1 MQSVGYAD
9 RLHSNVMNSC
19 GNSNISTKLRG
30 SKCLEIQEESV
41 GNNRAT
47 ELDKG
52 DVNAL
57 SGYNTNDFN
66 APRGPLVICQRN
78 SNHYSSDHSF
88 SRFKPRISG
97 VPRNEFRMA
106 RGGSSGDRA
115 RGALRG
121 RAFKKTPVERD
132 SNLETNY
139 YSTSRPKFQ
148 ESLKNQENSQGKYYD
163 DKRTNDSRISK
174 LLRRLCREEDYDH
187 FILLCKQAQEGIIAA
202 ENQRYIRRNLEVTCE
217 SLLDMLHTG
226 PGLEAKQQ
234 IAKCLGRVGYAAEQ
248 DFKRYMDWVFSKYSL
263 ERKEDIKYLL
273 IKSFVEVFKMD
284 AEAPRLKEFS
294 VLMMSQLQSTLENV
308 DRSDLLVATVD
319 AILLIMES
327 YPETFSNHFRD
338 TVDILVGWHIDSTQQ
353 KAIASYASRSLQRLR
368 TFWIADLQFTLTLL
382 GQFLED
388 MESYDEELTLP
399 EPGRN
404 SPGDETSPTPRECI
418 LRITSL
424 ISVFNTVTK
433 SISEHLN
440 PNLTP
445 NVQWSFLTDC
455 LSKMLKTVVKA
466 IELNDDSETSVSSCT
481 LTVEN
486 ADELMKRMKAVGVTV
501 PSPPRRNFNKS
512 ESAEENVLE
521 MLRSLKLDKNEM
533 KNLKLSI
540 EREPWSKE
548 KQEPLLNFIRW
559 LQSRETKRKDSLDLT
574 EEKEELIVTA
584 NECAFLLLGH
594 LQSRTTKNHELLY
607 KFIDLQLKRIHMFW
621 DDTIIS
627 MLNTVSKIIKEVSAN
642 LPLELVHKLLG
653 KDSALLKL
661 RFRDSIAIQNASL
674 RVYHSLLSLKNIPL
688 LQESYRYILSDLEV
702 AYRLVLTDI
711 ENLVPDNPLLDGIN
725 YKKKDAEIVITF
737 LLRALSDIANASN
750 SIIGMWALKPS
761 ILELLA
767 VKLRPYD
774 SSLSITSP
782 FLQYSILY
790 LLYAHCSR
798 YNHFVPSSSLI
809 TGTTACRPIDMFPG
823 ALDVPTTSPTSG
835 HLSIILHLIAKSFNQ
850 HTPEQTLLLLST
862 WMQEICLQSE
872 NYIGI
877 LSKTTEY
884 ERVLES
890 LIACGASTDSDISIA
905 VCELFEMMVSAK
917 KNVTWGEDVY
927 SSIVDLATLHLASRE
942 QILRDKYGSLLTRV
956 PLNIVVPKLNTECLL
971 SETKKHQGIKDYSM
985 ESLILAKRLHMRGNS
1000 NGEMQAQHFKTYMA
1014 FLLQE
1019 QCLDTSGL
1027 TELFT
1032 LCWPIISE
1040 SEPTRKMYRLGVANR
1055 SFLYFWAGFEAAQHC
1070 VNNKLR
1076 TSLGKPQET
1085 FTSIE
1090 SALKTLAREI
1100 SYNVET
1106 TRKEKRSLDDLLG
1119 EHSRVRLL
1127 IEFLEH
1133 LERVIH
1139 NAAEGCAMALP
1150 PLSKPVRT
1158 FFHTNKSTCK
1168 EWLNRIRLALCV
1180 VSLHSG
1186 LAGSALRNSG
1196 RLLEDLSN
1204 SDNTHG
1210 IEFERAT
1217 LCTAQA
1223 FVMLGE
1229 AEALQGLYV
1238 YTKEKER
1245 KFPWLKAAMEEAA
1258 GHYESAAEAYKLII
1272 EEQMA
1277 ARRKDSEHKMEQEY
1291 NDGRGGYNGQ
1301 SREGDGDN
1309 IADGDVNDNDNGN
1322 RDGDDGDDCDG
1333 DDNGNGDAD
1342 IDVDVDVDVDIDVDV
1357 DSDCEGEGE
1366 VEGGN
1371 EGEGEGEGEG
1381 KDEDEE
1387 EDEDE
1392 DEDGG
1397 GDDVEGKGDVV
1408 GDGDLDGNGD
1418 GEGEGER
1425 EADGDGD
1432 GIECFGVSV
1441 IGSANG
1447 GGGGGMIGGGGEE
1460 LGSTE
1465 KEKNVKP
1472 EGDSQLLGFCMHR
1485 LSKCY
1490 EAVSDWSRL
1499 EAWKLQEARLLA
1511 REKSSNLG
1519 KQLQAQAENSDCKRA
1534 KCLKMFEE
1542 GETIA
1547 LDDLTNW
1554 NFLENETEKPGN
1566 WSCAKTLVE
1575 CNDTLTNIAL
1585 RIRINDH
1592 HDCFEEKVE
1601 RCRRVA
1607 AKTMEEGLRNV
1618 LSDYLNESI
1627 LIRYSANALKELLR
1641 SGQRENT
1648 AAAFQL
1654 YKAEKLERMDSRIL
1668 TRILWWSEYF
1678 EKMEN
1683 DTGNGDG
1690 RQTARRNNGENG
1702 VLSDVADLRLHIVRT
1717 ARKEGNFELAKRE
1730 LVNYLRS
1737 EQEVYRIEGKKRG
1750 FERVDLDFDRVTAD
1764 ALRNVMRVKWS
1775 KNNMRAF
1782 REYSKLLYDMECV
1795 DKALKVCSAT
1805 ALGISRA
1812 IVDGE
1817 RSADLR
1823 ENGTRLLLTLG
1834 KWIQQQ
1840 EAGITENI
1848 QLEQLLE
1855 FEALHNDG
1863 LMTKLFGSTTDSI
1876 PVSDMIIGKLMQ
1888 LGVNQ
1893 CPDLPVAWCSFASWC
1908 YKWGRKIV
1916 DNSNTARLTDSDRS
1930 AIRDMLPFET
1940 GETDLMAIFSILSQS
1955 KTIPEDE
1962 GDITDTINDINT
1974 SDMIEN
1980 QLRNVP
1986 ILRLASPERLGML
1999 VDVWKQ
2005 AQKRIYS
2012 YYELSAN
2019 AYFKYLQLAANKE
2032 TNDCDTITATLR
2044 LLRLVVKHAL
2054 ELQNVLESGLSSTPT
2069 APWKQ
2074 IIPQLFSRL
2083 SHPEAYVR
2091 TRVSE
2096 LLCRVAENSPH
2107 LITFPAVVGAV
2118 SGQRKTCDKVL
2129 YAKTENS
2136 STQNDLSF
2144 MEEERE
2150 RLLEH
2155 EEDEEGE
2162 RRCRLPEQDR
2172 DREKIEKE
2180 GGVVLEGD
2188 ESVDADGDADGDVDA
2203 DEDGDEVEE
2212 EEDEHE
2218 KFMDCCFSQLVDCL
2232 SNRIQDSVGQI
2243 KILVRELRRITLL
2256 WDELWLATLCQHHTE
2271 ISKRF
2276 EQLEIEVQKVQD
2288 NVWLS
2293 TDEKDRLIAEKH
2305 RIILKPVVF
2314 ILENLFA
2321 MTSVPA
2327 ETPHEKTFQEK
2338 FGPSI
2343 EDAIGKLT
2351 NPKNPAKPQIASL
2364 CLKQLESKLAQRVHR
2379 RAAYSL
2385 AMNDISPVLANLRNT
2400 RIAMPGVAAND
2411 NRIVTIQS
2419 VDNNVQILPTKTK
2432 PKKLIFHGSDG
2443 HVYTYLFKGLEDLH
2457 LDERIMQFLSICNT
2471 MMSKKGDSKQVYRA
2485 RHYSVIPLGPR
2496 SGLIQWVDGVTPL
2509 FVLYKKWQQRENAM
2523 TNKTGSTAIL
2533 RPSELFYN
2541 KLTPLLKE
2549 RGIGLENRKEWP
2561 AQVLKQVL
2569 AELMAETPKDLLAK
2583 EIWCNSIDAGNWW
2596 QATKNYSYS
2605 VAVMSIIGYIIG
2617 LGDRHLDN
2625 VLVDLNTGEVV
2636 HIDYNV
2642 CFEKGK
2648 TLRVP
2653 EKVPFRMTP
2662 NIKTALGVTGVEGI
2676 FRLACEHTL
2685 RVMRRGRETL
2695 LTLLEAFVYDPL
2707 VDWRAGAD
2715 NSIASYGACQARARC
2730 TGIGRK
2736 QLEQEL
2742 TRAMFAVRTAEMR
2755 TEWLA
2760 NRDELIKVFPS
2771 LCHRLNCWMDASEIT
2786 RQCRELLQDR
2796 HQQLALVKEA
2806 QAMGRN
2812 HPLYSVIKRYNSFKR
2827 ARDAHEKAKAALK
2840 ERIEDCEKQINMHNL
2855 ALSAIRGVQLGQWLS
2870 ELGTSTNSEEHVVFD
2885 LVKEFLQNAGQSQMI
2900 VQCEQSEN
2908 ELTQLATQ
2916 QSILIRSCLDLL
2928 SQYSAI
2934 CNLYPLSIMS
2944 QHRTVL
2950 YHGWANKLL
2959 NSGNVDSCLEIMAQ
2973 FESTFDPLKSINNQ
2987 HVQQILTFSYQMQG
3001 ILNEA
3006 NERWKKAYERMVSEG
3021 LPESVGRIEKAYT
3034 ESRVQIQGFLR
3045 REKGAERALECVNIT
3060 ALCALNKRYLMM
3072 EVAAK
3077 CAGDCLVD
3085 LTSREGD
3092 WFLDE
3097 MRLMSSLISE
3107 LVTLIPECHK
3117 ANNNDP
3123 RISLVLK
3130 CLRGSDYIYKGLQ
3143 ELNYNFHTI
3152 ILPEAMKTIITE
3164 EPTVI
3169 RMIGELTEIIVS
3181 PGIPLG
3187 EILGQL
3193 EMHLRFT
3200 VMEMD
3205 SPHAMMQS
3213 VVNNMRLR
3221 FEALL
3226 SRTAEIQEP
3235 NQDETLTPGQM
3246 LLMGF
3251 NGLFEKLQME
3261 GNALIGT
3268 LSTLDIPAAWRKI
3281 DQIREA
3287 KEMSA
3292 PIFNKAACQVLEDIF
3307 LVKRLR
3313 TIQEFFMMCRDIAT
3327 AFKGGLANLYD
3338 DERLNKPIRIFT
3350 ADYVS
3355 RQLLGV
3361 TSQTLAIAL
3370 CLLLQRMGL
3379 SVTTEIEQ
3387 RDIGA
3392 ESKVSLEELCRKV
3405 VDLCLKRGSFS
3416 GSVLAQASALS
3427 STLESAWRRKQTARL
3442 TQQCVEVAR
3451 ASMQRLQLQLTAH
3464 HWLHEDSLLLR
3475 PNLNMNMNLNLNLN
3489 LINPLNRSAF
3499 MLELRKT
3506 AAGLSSLQSRVCEAR
3521 EQQQNLVSSA
3531 VQRLKWAAGANP
3543 ALGEVMSAFDNAVL
3557 SSCEK
3562 LTRQHNLATNV
3573 VSACNSILHYEALR
3587 TRTSESVTHD
3597 ANFVKLVKHWEESCV
3612 LTMSLTITV
3621 TAIEESLVEL
3631 LPMES
3636 TVDINWL
3643 KQAERFISEAI
3654 LDVQKKLQ
3662 EKEECLHAAQ
3672 VRLREQISNLQNVLT
3687 EHHRLMSD
3695 VRILLRTMAKQENIA
3710 GLQEFLCSYRS
3721 FTESV
3726 SAIVKELESDCLDAN
3741 RGRTIKQQLE
3751 SMATVVPSL
3760 YNELLEFANEK
3771 KKLNVGKLLDKPKD
3785 DRPEKVNL
3793 EKERARERGKKGKS
3807 LVAIRANKK
3816 KKLIRQEGV
3825 CHSPKK
3831 GTQLTRDP
3839 TTGKA
3844 VQERNAYALNVWR
3857 RIRMKLEGRDP
3868 HPSRKYTTAEQ
3879 VEYVIREA
3887 QSTDNLALLYEGWTP
3902 WV

>member
-1 MQSVGYAD
+1 MQSVGHAD
-9 RLHSNVMNSC
+9 CLQSNVMNSC

-30 SKCLEIQEESV
+30 SKCSEIQEESV
-41 GNNRAT
+41 SNNRAGVL
-47 ELDKG
+47 EKG
-52 DVNAL
+52 DVNVL
-57 SGYNTNDFN
+57 TGYNSNDFN
-66 APRGPLVICQRN
+66 APRDTLVICQRT
-78 SNHYSSDHSF
+78 SNYPSDHSF
-88 SRFKPRISG
+88 SRFKPRIG
-97 VPRNEFRMA
+97 APRNEFRMA

-121 RAFKKTPVERD
+121 RAFKKTSTERD
-132 SNLETNY
+132 ANTETSY
-139 YSTSRPKFQ
+139 YPTTRSKFQ
-148 ESLKNQENSQGKYYD
+148 ESLKNQENAQGKYYD
-163 DKRTNDSRISK
+163 DKRINEDSRISK
-174 LLRRLCREEDYDH
+174 LLRRLYREDDYDH
-187 FILLCKQAQEGIIAA
+187 FMTLCKQAQEGIIAS
-202 ENQRYIRRNLEVTCE
+202 ENQRYIRRNLDIICE
-217 SLLDMLHTG
+217 SLLDVLYTG
-226 PGLEAKQQ
+226 PGPEAKQQ
-234 IAKCLGRVGYAAEQ
+234 VAKCLGRVGYAAEQ
-248 DFKRYMDWVFSKYSL
+248 DFKRYMDWVFNKCSM
-263 ERKEDIKYLL
+263 ERKDDIKCLL
-273 IKSFVEVFKMD
+273 IKSFVEAFKLD
-284 AEAPRLKEFS
+284 AETSRLKEFS

-353 KAIASYASRSLQRLR
+353 KAVAAYASRSLQRLR
-368 TFWIADLQFTLTLL
+368 SFWIADLQFTLTLL

-388 MESYDEELTLP
+388 MESYDEELSLP
-399 EPGRN
+399 ESGRS
-404 SPGDETSPTPRECI
+404 SPGDEASPTPRECI
-418 LRITSL
+418 RRIASL

-445 NVQWSFLTDC
+445 NVQWSFLSDC

-466 IELNDDSETSVSSCT
+466 IELDDDNDIWLSNYS
-481 LTVEN
+481 LTTEN
-486 ADELMKRMKAVGVTV
+486 ADLLLKRFKNLGIV
-501 PSPPRRNFNKS
+501 PPKNSIKS
-512 ESAEENVLE
+512 EPNEENIVH
-521 MLRSLKLDKNEM
+521 MLKSLNLNKNE
-533 KNLKLSI
+533 LKTLRQNI
-540 EREPWSKE
+540 EKE
-548 KQEPLLNFIRW
+548 TLTEERVLMLNAVRW
-559 LQSRETKRKDSLDLT
+559 MELKGKKDFDLD
-574 EEKEELIVTA
+574 EEKEELIIVA

-594 LQSRTTKNHELLY
+594 LQSRITKNHELLY
-607 KFIDLQLKRIHMFW
+607 KFIDLQLKRINSFW

-627 MLNTVSKIIKEVSAN
+627 MLNTISKIIKEVSAN

-661 RFRDSIAIQNASL
+661 RFRNSIPIQNASL
-674 RVYHSLLSLKNIPL
+674 GVYHSLLSLKNIPL
-688 LQESYRYILSDLEV
+688 LQESYRYILSDLEI
-702 AYRLVLTDI
+702 AYKLILADI
-711 ENLVPDNPLLDGIN
+711 ESLVADNPLIDDIK
-725 YKKKDAEIVITF
+725 YKTNDTEIVVTF

-761 ILELLA
+761 VLELLA
-767 VKLRPYD
+767 VKLKPYD
-774 SSLSITSP
+774 ISLSTTSP

-809 TGTTACRPIDMFPG
+809 TGTTACRPIDMFPA

-835 HLSIILHLIAKSFNQ
+835 HLSIILNVIAKSYNE

-862 WMQEICLQSE
+862 WMQEIYIQSE

-877 LSKTTEY
+877 LSKTKEY
-884 ERVLES
+884 ENVLAS
-890 LIACGASTDSDISIA
+890 LISCGASIDQDISIA
-905 VCELFEMMVSAK
+905 VCDLFEILMSA
-917 KNVTWGEDVY
+917 KNVTWKEEIY
-927 SSIVDLATLHLASRE
+927 ASIVDLVMLHLTSRDE
-942 QILRDKYGSLLTRV
+942 IVREKYGSLLTRV
-956 PLNIVVPKLNTECLL
+956 PLNIVIPKLNREYLL
-971 SETKKHQGIKDYSM
+971 SETKKYQGMKNYST
-985 ESLILAKRLHMRGNS
+985 ESLIFAQRLHMRGNN

-1019 QCLDTSGL
+1019 QYLDAPGL
-1027 TELFT
+1027 SEIFT

-1040 SEPTRKMYRLGVANR
+1040 SETTKKMYRLALANR

-1070 VNNKLR
+1070 VTNKLR

-1100 SYNVET
+1100 SYSCET
-1106 TRKEKRSLDDLLG
+1106 TKKEKRCLDHQLT
-1119 EHSRVRLL
+1119 EHTRVRLF

-1139 NAAEGCAMALP
+1139 NAAEGCAIALL

-1186 LAGSALRNSG
+1186 LATSALRNSQ

-1204 SDNTHG
+1204 SDNTQG

-1223 FVMLGE
+1223 MVMLGE

-1238 YTKEKER
+1238 YTKERER
-1245 KFPWLKAAMEEAA
+1245 KFSWLKAAMEEAA
-1258 GHYESAAEAYKLII
+1258 NHYESAAEAYKLII
-1272 EEQMA
+1272 EEHMRLTNSRA
-1277 ARRKDSEHKMEQEY
+1277 KDLEQEE
-1291 NDGRGGYNGQ
+1291 DGED
-1301 SREGDGDN
+1301 EGDSSAAAAAEACEEPVSEGKCKSFKSDGDN
-1309 IADGDVNDNDNGN
+1309 QVL
-1322 RDGDDGDDCDG
+1322 
-1333 DDNGNGDAD
+1333 
-1342 IDVDVDVDVDIDVDV
+1342 
-1357 DSDCEGEGE
+1357 S
-1366 VEGGN
+1366 
-1371 EGEGEGEGEG
+1371 
-1381 KDEDEE
+1381 
-1387 EDEDE
+1387 
-1392 DEDGG
+1392 
-1397 GDDVEGKGDVV
+1397 
-1408 GDGDLDGNGD
+1408 
-1418 GEGEGER
+1418 
-1425 EADGDGD
+1425 
-1432 GIECFGVSV
+1432 
-1441 IGSANG
+1441 
-1447 GGGGGMIGGGGEE
+1447 
-1460 LGSTE
+1460 
-1465 KEKNVKP
+1465 
-1472 EGDSQLLGFCMHR
+1472 FCMQR
-1485 LSKCY
+1485 LCYCY
-1490 EAVSDWSRL
+1490 EAVSDWSQL
-1499 EAWKLQEARLLA
+1499 ESWKQ
-1511 REKSSNLG
+1511 
-1519 KQLQAQAENSDCKRA
+1519 QQAEILAPFRKDLLTGSNASRQA
-1534 KCLKMFEE
+1534 RCLRKFENNE
-1542 GETIA
+1542 DIC
-1547 LDDLTNW
+1547 LDDLTDW
-1554 NFLENETEKPGN
+1554 NLLNGRNDKAGN
-1566 WSCAKTLVE
+1566 WSCSKKLVE
-1575 CNDTLTNIAL
+1575 CSNSLTNIAL
-1585 RIRINDH
+1585 RLHVNEFKDYFDDEI
-1592 HDCFEEKVE
+1592 E

-1618 LSDYLNESI
+1618 PSEYMNESI
-1627 LIRYSANALKELLR
+1627 LVRFSADGLKNLL
-1641 SGQRENT
+1641 SGKEENV
-1648 AAAFQL
+1648 FEL
-1654 YKAEKLERMDSRIL
+1654 YKSEKLDQMNSSVL
-1668 TRILWWSEYF
+1668 TRTLWWSEYF
-1678 EKMEN
+1678 GK
-1683 DTGNGDG
+1683 
-1690 RQTARRNNGENG
+1690 AKKGEAELNSNE
-1702 VLSDVADLRLHIVRT
+1702 VTDLRLHIVRT

-1730 LVNYLRS
+1730 LFNYLRS
-1737 EQEVYRIEGKKRG
+1737 EREVCRFENHKKDHMNL
-1750 FERVDLDFDRVTAD
+1750 DLDQLTDDV
-1764 ALRNVMRVKWS
+1764 LKNIIHVKWS
-1775 KNNMRAF
+1775 KNNIRAF
-1782 REYSKLLYDMECV
+1782 REYSKLLYDMECTDRAV
-1795 DKALKVCSAT
+1795 KLCSAT
-1805 ALGISRA
+1805 ALGISRT
-1812 IVDGE
+1812 IVDGQQ
-1817 RSADLR
+1817 SSDLR
-1823 ENGTRLLLTLG
+1823 ENGTILLLTLG
-1834 KWIQQQ
+1834 KWMQQ
-1840 EAGITENI
+1840 EVSSNENGH
-1848 QLEQLLE
+1848 LKQLLE
-1855 FEALHNDG
+1855 FEAAHNDG
-1863 LMTKLFGSTTDSI
+1863 LMNKLFGPTADSI
-1876 PVSDMIIGKLMQ
+1876 PVPDMIIGRLTQ

-1893 CPDLPVAWCSFASWC
+1893 CPDLPLAWCSFASWC

-1916 DNSNTARLTDSDRS
+1916 DSSSSGQLTDTDRTT
-1930 AIRDMLPFET
+1930 IRDLLPFDTSES
-1940 GETDLMAIFSILSQS
+1940 DLNAIFSILSQS
-1955 KTIPEDE
+1955 KSIPEDE
-1962 GDITDTINDINT
+1962 GEIADTSNDVNT
-1974 SDMIEN
+1974 SDMIET
-1980 QLRNVP
+1980 QLRSVP
-1986 ILRLASPERLGML
+1986 VLNRISADRLGLL
-1999 VDVWKQ
+1999 VDIWRQ

-2019 AYFKYLQLAANKE
+2019 AYFKYLQLAAIKE
-2032 TNDCDTITATLR
+2032 TNDCATITATLR

-2069 APWKQ
+2069 APWKE

-2083 SHPEAYVR
+2083 SHPESYVR

-2107 LITFPAVVGAV
+2107 LITFPAVIGAV
-2118 SGQRKTCDKVL
+2118 SGQKKNCDKVL
-2129 YAKTENS
+2129 YEKTERDDS
-2136 STQNDLSF
+2136 SQNDLDF
-2144 MEEERE
+2144 
-2150 RLLEH
+2150 
-2155 EEDEEGE
+2155 
-2162 RRCRLPEQDR
+2162 
-2172 DREKIEKE
+2172 I
-2180 GGVVLEGD
+2180 
-2188 ESVDADGDADGDVDA
+2188 
-2203 DEDGDEVEE
+2203 E
-2212 EEDEHE
+2212 EEDEMGTDGSGVYQDE
-2218 KFMDCCFSQLVDCL
+2218 QDKFMDCCFSQLVDCL
-2232 SNRIQDSVGQI
+2232 SNKIQDSIEQV
-2243 KILVRELRRITLL
+2243 KILVKELRRITLL

-2276 EQLEIEVQKVQD
+2276 EQLEMEVQKVQD
-2288 NVWLS
+2288 NAWLS
-2293 TDEKDRLIAEKH
+2293 PEEKEKLIAEKH
-2305 RIILKPVVF
+2305 RIILKPIVF
-2314 ILENLFA
+2314 ILENLSA

-2327 ETPHEKTFQEK
+2327 ETPHEKNFQEK

-2343 EDAIGKLT
+2343 EEAINKLN
-2351 NPKNPAKPQIASL
+2351 NPKNPAKPQIANT

-2385 AMNDISPVLANLRNT
+2385 SMNDISPTLASLRNT
-2400 RIAMPGVAAND
+2400 CIAMPGVAAND
-2411 NRIVTIQS
+2411 NKIVTIES
-2419 VDNNVQILPTKTK
+2419 VDSNVQILPTKTK
-2432 PKKLIFHGSDG
+2432 PKKLVFHGSDG

-2471 MMSKKGDSKQVYRA
+2471 MMSKKGDSKKVYRA

-2509 FVLYKKWQQRENAM
+2509 FVLYKRWQQRESAM
-2523 TNKTGSTAIL
+2523 LNKTGSSAVL

-2561 AQVLKQVL
+2561 IQILKQVL
-2569 AELMAETPKDLLAK
+2569 TELMAETPKDLLAK
-2583 EIWCNSIDAGNWW
+2583 EIWCNSINAGSWW

-2662 NIKTALGVTGVEGI
+2662 NIRTALGVTGVEGI

-2695 LTLLEAFVYDPL
+2695 LTLLEAFIYDPL

-2755 TEWLA
+2755 AEWLA
-2760 NRDELIKVFPS
+2760 NRDELVKIFPL
-2771 LCHRLNCWMDASEIT
+2771 LCHHLTCWVEATEAT
-2786 RQCRELLQDR
+2786 RQCQDLLQDR

-2812 HPLYSVIKRYNSFKR
+2812 HPLYSVTKRYNSFKR
-2827 ARDAHEKAKAALK
+2827 ARDAHEKAKTGLK
-2840 ERIEDCEKQINMHNL
+2840 EKIEDCEKQINLHNM
-2855 ALSAIRGVQLGQWLS
+2855 ALSAVKGPQLGQWLA
-2870 ELGTSTNSEEHVVFD
+2870 ELGTSTSQDDHVVFD

-2900 VQCEQSEN
+2900 LQCEQSEN

-2916 QSILIRSCLDLL
+2916 QSILIRNCLDLL

-2934 CNLYPLSIMS
+2934 CSLYPLTNMS

-2959 NSGNVDSCLEIMAQ
+2959 NSGNVEACREVIIQ
-2973 FESTFDPLKSINNQ
+2973 FESTFDPIKSSNNQ
-2987 HVQQILTFSYQMQG
+2987 QVQQIIAFSYQMQA

-3006 NERWKKAYERMVSEG
+3006 NERLKKAYERIVVEG
-3021 LPESVGRIEKAYT
+3021 LPESVGRIEKTYT
-3034 ESRVQIQGFLR
+3034 ESRVQIQSFLR
-3045 REKGAERALECVNIT
+3045 REKGAEKALECVNIT

-3072 EVAAK
+3072 EGAAK

-3097 MRLMSSLISE
+3097 MRLMSSLIAE
-3107 LVTLIPECHK
+3107 LISLIPECHK
-3117 ANNNDP
+3117 TNNDP
-3123 RISLVLK
+3123 KISLILK
-3130 CLRGSDYIYKGLQ
+3130 CLRRSDCIYKGLQ

-3152 ILPEAMKTIITE
+3152 ILPEAMKTVITE

-3169 RMIGELTEIIVS
+3169 RMIAELTEIILS
-3181 PGIPLG
+3181 SGISLG
-3187 EILGQL
+3187 DILGQL

-3205 SPHAMMQS
+3205 SPHAMIQN
-3213 VVNNMRLR
+3213 VVNNMRIR

-3226 SRTAEIQEP
+3226 SRPAEIQEP
-3235 NQDETLTPGQM
+3235 NQDEALTPGQM

-3261 GNALIGT
+3261 GNILIATLNALN
-3268 LSTLDIPAAWRKI
+3268 IPPSWRKI

-3292 PIFNKAACQVLEDIF
+3292 PIFNKTACQVLEDIF
-3307 LVKRLR
+3307 LVKRLH
-3313 TIQEFFMMCRDIAT
+3313 TIQEFFMMCTDIAT
-3327 AFKGGLANLYD
+3327 AFKGGLANVYN

-3370 CLLLQRMGL
+3370 CFLLQRMGL

-3405 VDLCLKRGSFS
+3405 VDLCLKRGLFTT
-3416 GSVLAQASALS
+3416 SVLTQASALS
-3427 STLESAWRRKQTARL
+3427 STLESAWRRKQGAKFA
-3442 TQQCVEVAR
+3442 QQCVEVAR

-3464 HWLHEDSLLLR
+3464 HWLHEDSLLMR
-3475 PNLNMNMNLNLNLN
+3475 SNVNVM
-3489 LINPLNRSAF
+3489 NPLNRSGF

-3506 AAGLSSLQSRVCEAR
+3506 AAALSTLQSRVCEAR

-3573 VSACNSILHYEALR
+3573 INTCNSILHYEALR
-3587 TRTSESVTHD
+3587 TRTSESLTHD
-3597 ANFVKLVKHWEESCV
+3597 TNFVKLIKHWEESCL
-3612 LTMSLTITV
+3612 LTINLNITV
-3621 TAIEESLVEL
+3621 TGIEESLVEL
-3631 LPMES
+3631 LQMDS
-3636 TVDINWL
+3636 NVDINWL

-3662 EKEECLHAAQ
+3662 EKQECLLCTQ
-3672 VRLREQISNLQNVLT
+3672 ERLREQVSNLQSVLT

-3695 VRILLRTMAKQENIA
+3695 VRILLRSMVKQENID
-3710 GLQEFLCSYRS
+3710 GLQEFLASYRA
-3721 FTESV
+3721 FTERIST
-3726 SAIVKELESDCLDAN
+3726 IVKELESDGLDVS
-3741 RGRTIKQQLE
+3741 RGRAIKEELE
-3751 SMATVVPSL
+3751 NISSTAPTL

-3771 KKLNVGKLLDKPKD
+3771 RTFEKQKDMDKDNECQVETGLMK
-3785 DRPEKVNL
+3785 
-3793 EKERARERGKKGKS
+3793 KKGK
-3807 LVAIRANKK
+3807 LM
-3816 KKLIRQEGV
+3816 RQEGV
-3825 CHSPKK
+3825 CYSPRK
-3831 GTQLTRDP
+3831 GPQARDP

-3844 VQERNAYALNVWR
+3844 VQERNAYALNVWHR
-3857 RIRMKLEGRDP
+3857 VRMKLEGCDP
-3868 HPSRKYTTAEQ
+3868 HPTRKYTTAEQ

>member
-1 MQSVGYAD
+1 
-9 RLHSNVMNSC
+9 MNSC

-30 SKCLEIQEESV
+30 SKCSEIQEESV
-41 GNNRAT
+41 SNNRASVL
-47 ELDKG
+47 EKG
-52 DVNAL
+52 DVSVL
-57 SGYNTNDFN
+57 SGYNSNDFN
-66 APRGPLVICQRN
+66 TPRGTLVICPRSTN
-78 SNHYSSDHSF
+78 NYSSDHSF

-97 VPRNEFRMA
+97 APRNEFRMA

-121 RAFKKTPVERD
+121 RAFKKTPPIERD
-132 SNLETNY
+132 SNTETSY
-139 YSTSRPKFQ
+139 YPTARSKFQ
-148 ESLKNQENSQGKYYD
+148 ESLKNQENVQGKYYD
-163 DKRTNDSRISK
+163 DKRINEDSRISK
-174 LLRRLCREEDYDH
+174 LLRRLCREDDYDH
-187 FILLCKQAQEGIIAA
+187 FIVLCKQAQEGIIAL
-202 ENQRYIRRNLEVTCE
+202 ENQRYIRRNFEVICE
-217 SLLDMLHTG
+217 SLLDVLHTG
-226 PGLEAKQQ
+226 LGPEAKQQ
-234 IAKCLGRVGYAAEQ
+234 IAKCLGRVGYATEQ
-248 DFKRYMDWVFSKYSL
+248 DFKRYIDWVFNKYSL
-263 ERKEDIKYLL
+263 ERKDDIKCLL
-273 IKSFVEVFKMD
+273 IKSFVEAFKLD
-284 AEAPRLKEFS
+284 AEVPRLKEFS
-294 VLMMSQLQSTLENV
+294 ILMMSQLQSTLENV

-353 KAIASYASRSLQRLR
+353 KTIAAYASRSLQRLR

-388 MESYDEELTLP
+388 MESYDEELSVP
-399 EPGRN
+399 ECGRS
-404 SPGDETSPTPRECI
+404 SPGDEASPTPRECI
-418 LRITSL
+418 RRITSL
-424 ISVFNTVTK
+424 ISIFNTVTK

-445 NVQWSFLTDC
+445 NVQWSFLSDC

-466 IELNDDSETSVSSCT
+466 IEL
-481 LTVEN
+481 
-486 ADELMKRMKAVGVTV
+486 
-501 PSPPRRNFNKS
+501 
-512 ESAEENVLE
+512 
-521 MLRSLKLDKNEM
+521 
-533 KNLKLSI
+533 
-540 EREPWSKE
+540 
-548 KQEPLLNFIRW
+548 
-559 LQSRETKRKDSLDLT
+559 
-574 EEKEELIVTA
+574 EEKEELIIVA

-594 LQSRTTKNHELLY
+594 LQSRITKNHDLLY
-607 KFIDLQLKRIHMFW
+607 KFIDLQLKRINIFW

-627 MLNTVSKIIKEVSAN
+627 MLNTISKIIKEVSAN

-661 RFRDSIAIQNASL
+661 RFRDSISIQNASL
-674 RVYHSLLSLKNIPL
+674 GVYHSLLSLKNIPL
-688 LQESYRYILSDLEV
+688 LQESYRYILSDLEI
-702 AYRLVLTDI
+702 AYKLILTDI
-711 ENLVPDNPLLDGIN
+711 ENLVPDNPLLDGIK
-725 YKKKDAEIVITF
+725 YKKNDAEIVVTF

-767 VKLRPYD
+767 VKLKPYD
-774 SSLSITSP
+774 SSLSSTSP

-835 HLSIILHLIAKSFNQ
+835 HLSIILNLIAKSYNEC
-850 HTPEQTLLLLST
+850 TPEQTLLLLST
-862 WMQEICLQSE
+862 WMQEICIQAE

-877 LSKTTEY
+877 LSKTKEY
-884 ERVLES
+884 ENVLAS
-890 LIACGASTDSDISIA
+890 LIACGASIDRDISIA
-905 VCELFEMMVSAK
+905 VCNLFEILMSAK
-917 KNVTWGEDVY
+917 NVIWKEEMY
-927 SSIVDLATLHLASRE
+927 ACIVDLVMLHLTSRDE
-942 QILRDKYGSLLTRV
+942 IVRDKYGSLLTQI
-956 PLNIVVPKLNTECLL
+956 PLNIVIPKLNRECLL
-971 SETKKHQGIKDYSM
+971 SETKKYQGIKNYST
-985 ESLILAKRLHMRGNS
+985 ESLILAQRLHMRGTNI
-1000 NGEMQAQHFKTYMA
+1000 GEMQAQHFRTYMA

-1019 QCLDTSGL
+1019 QYLDAFGL
-1027 TELFT
+1027 SEIFT
-1032 LCWPIISE
+1032 LCWPIVSE
-1040 SEPTRKMYRLGVANR
+1040 SETTKKMYRLALTNR

-1070 VNNKLR
+1070 VTNKLR

-1100 SYNVET
+1100 SYSSET
-1106 TRKEKRSLDDLLG
+1106 TKKEKRGLDHLLS
-1119 EHSRVRLL
+1119 EHTRVRLF

-1139 NAAEGCAMALP
+1139 NAAEGCAIALL

-1186 LAGSALRNSG
+1186 LASSALRNSQ

-1204 SDNTHG
+1204 SDNTQG

-1223 FVMLGE
+1223 MVMLGE

-1238 YTKEKER
+1238 YTKEKDR

-1258 GHYESAAEAYKLII
+1258 NRYESAAEAYKLIV
-1272 EEQMA
+1272 EEHSF
-1277 ARRKDSEHKMEQEY
+1277 KT
-1291 NDGRGGYNGQ
+1291 
-1301 SREGDGDN
+1301 EGDN
-1309 IADGDVNDNDNGN
+1309 QV
-1322 RDGDDGDDCDG
+1322 
-1333 DDNGNGDAD
+1333 
-1342 IDVDVDVDVDIDVDV
+1342 
-1357 DSDCEGEGE
+1357 
-1366 VEGGN
+1366 
-1371 EGEGEGEGEG
+1371 
-1381 KDEDEE
+1381 
-1387 EDEDE
+1387 
-1392 DEDGG
+1392 
-1397 GDDVEGKGDVV
+1397 
-1408 GDGDLDGNGD
+1408 
-1418 GEGEGER
+1418 
-1425 EADGDGD
+1425 
-1432 GIECFGVSV
+1432 
-1441 IGSANG
+1441 
-1447 GGGGGMIGGGGEE
+1447 
-1460 LGSTE
+1460 
-1465 KEKNVKP
+1465 
-1472 EGDSQLLGFCMHR
+1472 LGFCMQR
-1485 LSKCY
+1485 LSHCY
-1490 EAVSDWSRL
+1490 EAVSDWTRL
-1499 EAWKLQEARLLA
+1499 DAWKQQEAEIFA
-1511 REKSSNLG
+1511 RDKNAILK
-1519 KQLQAQAENSDCKRA
+1519 KQLFTENSVSQQA
-1534 KCLKMFEE
+1534 KCLKKFEDCE
-1542 GETIA
+1542 NIC
-1547 LDDLTNW
+1547 LDDLTDWNLLDGGIGKTANW
-1554 NFLENETEKPGN
+1554 N
-1566 WSCAKTLVE
+1566 CAKTLVE
-1575 CNDTLTNIAL
+1575 CGNTLTNIAL
-1585 RIRINDH
+1585 RIHINEYKDY
-1592 HDCFEEKVE
+1592 FEEEIE
-1601 RCRRVA
+1601 RCRKVA
-1607 AKTMEEGLRNV
+1607 AKIMEEGLRNV
-1618 LSDYLNESI
+1618 PSEYLNESI
-1627 LIRYSANALKELLR
+1627 LVRFSADGLKNML
-1641 SGQRENT
+1641 SGKEENI
-1648 AAAFQL
+1648 FEL
-1654 YKAEKLERMDSRIL
+1654 YKSEKLDHMDSSVL
-1668 TRILWWSEYF
+1668 TRTLWWSEYF
-1678 EKMEN
+1678 
-1683 DTGNGDG
+1683 G
-1690 RQTARRNNGENG
+1690 RARKNNNPGTRLDN
-1702 VLSDVADLRLHIVRT
+1702 SDVADLRLHIVRI

-1730 LVNYLRS
+1730 LLNYLRS
-1737 EQEVYRIEGKKRG
+1737 ERELCQFEGG
-1750 FERVDLDFDRVTAD
+1750 ERNYINPDFDQATDDV
-1764 ALRNVMRVKWS
+1764 LKNVMHVKWS
-1775 KNNMRAF
+1775 KNNIRAF
-1782 REYSKLLYDMECV
+1782 REFSKLLYDMERV
-1795 DKALKVCSAT
+1795 NKALKVCSAT
-1805 ALGISRA
+1805 ALGISRT

-1817 RSADLR
+1817 QSADLR
-1823 ENGTRLLLTLG
+1823 ENGTILLLTLG
-1834 KWIQQQ
+1834 KWIQQ
-1840 EAGITENI
+1840 EVGSIENG

-1855 FEALHNDG
+1855 FEATHNDG
-1863 LMTKLFGSTTDSI
+1863 LMNKLFGPTTSSI
-1876 PVSDMIIGKLMQ
+1876 PVSDMIIGRLTQ

-1893 CPDLPVAWCSFASWC
+1893 CPDLPLAWCSFASWC

-1916 DNSNTARLTDSDRS
+1916 DNSNSGQLTDADRVT
-1930 AIRDMLPFET
+1930 IRELLPFDTSES
-1940 GETDLMAIFSILSQS
+1940 DLNAIFSILSQS

-1962 GDITDTINDINT
+1962 GEITDTSNDVNT

-1980 QLRNVP
+1980 QLRSVP
-1986 ILRLASPERLGML
+1986 ILSRISADRLVTL
-1999 VDVWKQ
+1999 VDIWRQ

-2019 AYFKYLQLAANKE
+2019 AYFKYLQLAAIKE
-2032 TNDCDTITATLR
+2032 ANDCATITATLR

-2069 APWKQ
+2069 APWKE

-2083 SHPEAYVR
+2083 SHPESYVR

-2118 SGQRKTCDKVL
+2118 SGQKKNCDKVL
-2129 YAKTENS
+2129 YEKTETDS
-2136 STQNDLSF
+2136 SQNDLDF
-2144 MEEERE
+2144 
-2150 RLLEH
+2150 
-2155 EEDEEGE
+2155 
-2162 RRCRLPEQDR
+2162 
-2172 DREKIEKE
+2172 I
-2180 GGVVLEGD
+2180 
-2188 ESVDADGDADGDVDA
+2188 
-2203 DEDGDEVEE
+2203 EE
-2212 EEDEHE
+2212 EEEMGAESSAYQDEQE

-2232 SNRIQDSVGQI
+2232 SNRIQDSIEQV
-2243 KILVRELRRITLL
+2243 KILVKELRRITLL

-2276 EQLEIEVQKVQD
+2276 EQLEMEVQKVQD
-2288 NVWLS
+2288 NAWLS
-2293 TDEKDRLIAEKH
+2293 VEEKDKLIAEKH
-2305 RIILKPVVF
+2305 RIILKPIVF
-2314 ILENLFA
+2314 ILENLSA

-2327 ETPHEKTFQEK
+2327 ETPHEKSFQEK

-2343 EDAIGKLT
+2343 EEAISKLN
-2351 NPKNPAKPQIASL
+2351 NPKNPAKPQIACI
-2364 CLKQLESKLAQRVHR
+2364 CLKQLEGKLAQRVHR

-2385 AMNDISPVLANLRNT
+2385 SMNDISPVLANLRNT
-2400 RIAMPGVAAND
+2400 CIAMPGVAAND
-2411 NRIVTIQS
+2411 NKIVTIES

-2432 PKKLIFHGSDG
+2432 PKKLMFHGSDG
-2443 HVYTYLFKGLEDLH
+2443 HIYTYLFKGLEDLH
-2457 LDERIMQFLSICNT
+2457 LDERIMQFLNICNT
-2471 MMSKKGDSKQVYRA
+2471 MMSKKGDSKKVYRA

-2509 FVLYKKWQQRENAM
+2509 FVLYKRWQQRESAM
-2523 TNKTGSTAIL
+2523 LNKTGSSAVL

-2561 AQVLKQVL
+2561 VQVLKQVL
-2569 AELMAETPKDLLAK
+2569 AELMVETPKDLLAK
-2583 EIWCNSIDAGNWW
+2583 EIWCNSINVGSWW

-2662 NIKTALGVTGVEGI
+2662 NIRTALGVTGVEGI

-2695 LTLLEAFVYDPL
+2695 LTLLEAFIYDPL

-2755 TEWLA
+2755 AEWLA
-2760 NRDELIKVFPS
+2760 NRDELVKIFPS
-2771 LCHRLNCWMDASEIT
+2771 LCHHLNCWVEATEIT
-2786 RQCRELLQDR
+2786 RQCQDLLQDR

-2827 ARDAHEKAKAALK
+2827 ARDAHEKAKTGLK
-2840 ERIEDCEKQINMHNL
+2840 EKIDDCEKQINMHNL
-2855 ALSAIRGVQLGQWLS
+2855 ALSAVRGPQLGQWLA
-2870 ELGTSTNSEEHVVFD
+2870 ELGTSTNQEDHVVFD

-2900 VQCEQSEN
+2900 LQCEQSEN

-2916 QSILIRSCLDLL
+2916 QSILIRNCLDLL

-2934 CNLYPLSIMS
+2934 CSLYPLSNMS

-2959 NSGNVDSCLEIMAQ
+2959 NTGCVETCREVMMQ
-2973 FESTFDPLKSINNQ
+2973 FENTFDPIKSSNNQ
-2987 HVQQILTFSYQMQG
+2987 QVQQIITFSYQMQA
-3001 ILNEA
+3001 ILNDA
-3006 NERWKKAYERMVSEG
+3006 NERLKKAYERMVSEG
-3021 LPESVGRIEKAYT
+3021 LPESITRIEKAYG
-3034 ESRVQIQGFLR
+3034 ESRVQIQSFLR

-3072 EVAAK
+3072 EGAAK

-3097 MRLMSSLISE
+3097 MRLMSSLIAE
-3107 LVTLIPECHK
+3107 LVSLIPECHK
-3117 ANNNDP
+3117 TNNDP
-3123 RISLVLK
+3123 KISLILK
-3130 CLRGSDYIYKGLQ
+3130 CLRGSDCIYKGLQ

-3181 PGIPLG
+3181 SGIPLG

-3200 VMEMD
+3200 VMEME
-3205 SPHAMMQS
+3205 SPHAMIQN

-3221 FEALL
+3221 FEAML
-3226 SRTAEIQEP
+3226 SRPAEIQEP

-3261 GNALIGT
+3261 GNALIAT
-3268 LSTLDIPAAWRKI
+3268 LSTLDIPPSWRKI

-3292 PIFNKAACQVLEDIF
+3292 PIFNKTACQVLEDIF
-3307 LVKRLR
+3307 LVKRLH

-3327 AFKGGLANLYD
+3327 AFKGGLANIYD

-3370 CLLLQRMGL
+3370 CFLLQRMGL

-3392 ESKVSLEELCRKV
+3392 ESKVSIEELCRKV
-3405 VDLCLKRGSFS
+3405 VDLCLKRGLFS

-3427 STLESAWRRKQTARL
+3427 STLESAWRRKQSARFA
-3442 TQQCVEVAR
+3442 QQCVEVAR

-3464 HWLHEDSLLLR
+3464 HWLHEDSLLMR
-3475 PNLNMNMNLNLNLN
+3475 SNVNLM
-3489 LINPLNRSAF
+3489 NPLNRSGF

-3506 AAGLSSLQSRVCEAR
+3506 ATTLSALQSRVCEAR
-3521 EQQQNLVSSA
+3521 DQQQNLVSSA

-3557 SSCEK
+3557 LSCEK
-3562 LTRQHNLATNV
+3562 LTRQHNLASSVIST
-3573 VSACNSILHYEALR
+3573 CNSILHYEALR

-3597 ANFVKLVKHWEESCV
+3597 TNFVKLIKHWEESCI
-3612 LTMSLTITV
+3612 LTINLNITV

-3631 LPMES
+3631 LHMES
-3636 TVDINWL
+3636 NVDMNWL

-3662 EKEECLHAAQ
+3662 EKQEGLLSAQ
-3672 VRLREQISNLQNVLT
+3672 ERLREQVSNLQSVLT

-3695 VRILLRTMAKQENIA
+3695 VRILLRTMVKQENID
-3710 GLQEFLCSYRS
+3710 GLQEFLSSYRS
-3721 FTESV
+3721 FTESI
-3726 SAIVKELESDCLDAN
+3726 SAIVKELESENLDVN
-3741 RGRTIKQQLE
+3741 RGRTIKEELE
-3751 SMATVVPSL
+3751 NMVTIVPNL
-3760 YNELLEFANEK
+3760 YNELLEFANERK
-3771 KKLNVGKLLDKPKD
+3771 INPMKMSEKQKDIDK
-3785 DRPEKVNL
+3785 
-3793 EKERARERGKKGKS
+3793 EKEREGETEISIISSMKKKGK
-3807 LVAIRANKK
+3807 LM
-3816 KKLIRQEGV
+3816 RQEGI
-3825 CHSPKK
+3825 CYSPRK
-3831 GTQLTRDP
+3831 GVPPTRDP

-3844 VQERNAYALNVWR
+3844 VQERNAYALNVWHR
-3857 RIRMKLEGRDP
+3857 VRMKLEGCDP
-3868 HPSRKYTTAEQ
+3868 HPTRKYTTAEQ